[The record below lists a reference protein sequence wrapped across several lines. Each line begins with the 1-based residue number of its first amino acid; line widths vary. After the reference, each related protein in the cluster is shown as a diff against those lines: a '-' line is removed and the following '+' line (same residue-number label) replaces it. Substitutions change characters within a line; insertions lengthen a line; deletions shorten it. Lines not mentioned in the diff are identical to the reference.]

1 MTVNKLQ
8 LQAAIY
14 EYFMLQKKLDNSIK
28 SRVYIE
34 ELNAWPSIQS
44 LDFSL
49 LSLIITVYI
58 DKLKGY

>member
-34 ELNAWPSIQS
+34 ELKYEN
-44 LDFSL
+44 L
-49 LSLIITVYI
+49 LLLLELVIHQDMQTSV
-58 DKLKGY
+58 